1 MARWAAWDTVW
12 GALQLRR
19 VSPMR
24 NQARLLRLKAEA
36 CRVWAE
42 ISADITRKAHWLEQ
56 ADHWQ
61 ALATEV
67 EREQSG
73 KPAPTIVIGEAW
85 PMTAATVARGTM
97 TFSVPKT
104 HRE

>member
-1 MARWAAWDTVW
+1 
-12 GALQLRR
+12 
-19 VSPMR
+19 MR

-42 ISADITRKAHWLEQ
+42 ISEDIARKAHWLEQ

-67 EREQSG
+67 ERKQLRR
-73 KPAPTIVIGEAW
+73 PPPTIVLGEAW
-85 PMTAATVARGTM
+85 PVTKATAAARPHDEP
-97 TFSVPKT
+97 FPADNF
-104 HRE
+104 